1 MASAFGHIAVAY
13 AMGKIIRPQ
22 LHTSRF
28 WWLTV
33 ACCLLPD
40 VDVIGL
46 IVGIPYEHVM
56 GHRGFS
62 HSLLFAVMVG
72 VLVPR
77 LAVPHLPF
85 CSRSFGILALYFSCV
100 TLSHGIL
107 DSMTDGG
114 LGIAFFAPF
123 DSTRYFFPWRPL
135 TVSPIGISQFFSPWG
150 MSVLVSELIWIGVP
164 VALWL
169 LVLKF
174 LERKSKTRRQEISP
188 RIQ

>member
-1 MASAFGHIAVAY
+1 
-13 AMGKIIRPQ
+13 
-22 LHTSRF
+22 
-28 WWLTV
+28 
-33 ACCLLPD
+33 
-40 VDVIGL
+40 
-46 IVGIPYEHVM
+46 
-56 GHRGFS
+56 
-62 HSLLFAVMVG
+62 
-72 VLVPR
+72 
-77 LAVPHLPF
+77 
-85 CSRSFGILALYFSCV
+85 
-100 TLSHGIL
+100 
-107 DSMTDGG
+107 MTDGG